1 MKPFADALIEQPRCG
16 QTAEK
21 TVIASLF
28 LTTQIDP
35 GSVKRPQPTSCA
47 ILTTRLT
54 GLPSGIPAS
63 GPASTHCSEFEAVSA
78 GPMVK
83 RPIAKPSVAAIPDV
97 MSPIITPKNERRSAE
112 EETLAGASGASDR
125 FVVLNSEF
133 IARSRPSP

>member
-63 GPASTHCSEFEAVSA
+63 GPASTHCSEFDAVRA
-78 GPMVK
+78 G
-83 RPIAKPSVAAIPDV
+83 PIAKRQVAKTGGAAITGV
-97 MSPIITPKNERRSAE
+97 AKRVIT
-112 EETLAGASGASDR
+112 T
-125 FVVLNSEF
+125 
-133 IARSRPSP
+133 